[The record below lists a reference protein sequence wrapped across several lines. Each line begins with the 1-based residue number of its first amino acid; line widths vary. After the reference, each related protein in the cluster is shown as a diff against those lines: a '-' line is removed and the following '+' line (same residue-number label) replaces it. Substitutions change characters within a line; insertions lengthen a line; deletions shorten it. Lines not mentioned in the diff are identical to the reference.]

1 MRSTTGAAPQ
11 SSGSREKSRQIDASV
26 MPFPRYQ
33 SFAFNRIDEANVRE
47 NLDASR
53 PIAGTTRTSIR
64 DIGSNAT
71 DNNG

>member
-1 MRSTTGAAPQ
+1 
-11 SSGSREKSRQIDASV
+11 

-53 PIAGTTRTSIR
+53 PIAATTRTSIR
-64 DIGSNAT
+64 DIGIECDRQPALETLGSNAT